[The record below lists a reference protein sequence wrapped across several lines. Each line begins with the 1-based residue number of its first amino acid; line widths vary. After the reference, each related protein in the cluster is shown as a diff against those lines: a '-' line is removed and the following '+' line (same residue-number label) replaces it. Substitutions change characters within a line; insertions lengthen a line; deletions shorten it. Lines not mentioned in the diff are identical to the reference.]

1 MTPIGEEVKITKEC
15 SCRGHWRQV
24 LFEEGRG
31 LFWRLAVSGDGSREQ
46 GAYYLYSENFDKWH
60 KWLLPE

>member
-1 MTPIGEEVKITKEC
+1 MTPVGEEVKITKEC

-31 LFWRLAVSGDGSREQ
+31 LFWRLAMSVVGSRE
-46 GAYYLYSENFDKWH
+46 H
-60 KWLLPE
+60 